1 MASVAKAHL
10 PHLQVN
16 RRVMD
21 SGAWAQ
27 RLCECACRAAIVAY
41 LAHIVFTRPREIGLY
56 SDFCYF
62 TLFCRYFLR
71 SLILLLQRKCRF
83 INIIHIFFIIL
94 KVLRSRLK
102 GTLHLPLRQYFNC

>member
-1 MASVAKAHL
+1 MASVAKALL

-41 LAHIVFTRPREIGLY
+41 LAHVVFTRPREIGLY
-56 SDFCYF
+56 SDLCYF
-62 TLFCRYFLR
+62 R
-71 SLILLLQRKCRF
+71 LI
-83 INIIHIFFIIL
+83 
-94 KVLRSRLK
+94 
-102 GTLHLPLRQYFNC
+102 

>member
-1 MASVAKAHL
+1 MASVAKAPL

-41 LAHIVFTRPREIGLY
+41 LAHILFTRPREFGLY
-56 SDFCYF
+56 LAICYF
-62 TLFCRYFLR
+62 KLFYYSFPM
-71 SLILLLQRKCRF
+71 
-83 INIIHIFFIIL
+83 
-94 KVLRSRLK
+94 KVNL
-102 GTLHLPLRQYFNC
+102 

>member
-1 MASVAKAHL
+1 MASVAKAHH

-16 RRVMD
+16 RQVMD

-56 SDFCYF
+56 SVICYF
-62 TLFCRYFLR
+62 GLFCCSFL
-71 SLILLLQRKCRF
+71 SCALLLPK
-83 INIIHIFFIIL
+83 
-94 KVLRSRLK
+94 KVSS
-102 GTLHLPLRQYFNC
+102 